1 VGHWSTTPVAT
12 ARCRRAKEVEATQA
26 TSTCLDGAENDAD
39 ETTAIDVLERF
50 GELYAITRSE
60 KEREWLNH
68 FWQRYA

>member
-1 VGHWSTTPVAT
+1 
-12 ARCRRAKEVEATQA
+12 VEATQA

-50 GELYAITRSE
+50 GELYAIKRSE